1 MQTECQCPQKKSE
14 TSEKVPG
21 TTRKNCKKTVVF
33 FSLFPLSFNDEARK
47 PTYFRIKASEESQA
61 RHNTIIDACQG
72 SGYSNPFEEEEDNS

>member
-33 FSLFPLSFNDEARK
+33 FSLFPLSFNDEAQK
-47 PTYFRIKASEESQA
+47 PTFFRIKASLPMLMSTQMKAQQE
-61 RHNTIIDACQG
+61 NIY
-72 SGYSNPFEEEEDNS
+72 GYLLQKMKKIVF